1 MSVEEP
7 SAERG
12 QHVVVPEAHAF
23 PAPVAR
29 NSSWPPS
36 HGCGPSSALVHRG
49 SVKICEQNLHNR
61 LWLLLGNLRR
71 LGRSLLCSFASCAA
85 HWSHHT

>member
-1 MSVEEP
+1 VTGTPGSANPLCPCTLYALVAVHAFRGGIDRLGGRPSMCVEEP
-7 SAERG
+7 SAERD

-36 HGCGPSSALVHRG
+36 HGCGPSSALVYRG
-49 SVKICEQNLHNR
+49 SAKI
-61 LWLLLGNLRR
+61 
-71 LGRSLLCSFASCAA
+71 
-85 HWSHHT
+85 